1 MASVPIRYS
10 GKLSTY
16 GPASGSSHGAGY
28 GASLRQRQEPRG
40 LPISRP
46 LVSLVVP
53 AYNEAAILDENLEL
67 LCHYMEGLED
77 LYDWEIL
84 VVNDGSRDNTGDLA
98 AAFASD
104 WPDRVW
110 VIHHLRNGGLGQA
123 LQTGFEHAHG
133 DYVVTIDLDLS
144 YSPDHIGRLL
154 AKITE
159 SQAQV
164 VVASPYMEGGR
175 VSNVPGLRKFLSVWA
190 NRFLSLTA
198 HRSISTLTGMVRVY
212 DARFLGRLHP
222 RSKGMDIMPEII
234 HKAQLLNAPI
244 EEIPAHLHWRT
255 PTLAPPS
262 PAPRAPRR
270 KSSMKI
276 LKHTGAIF
284 FYGFMFRPVMF
295 FFIPSL
301 FFFATSAYAGYW
313 ALRHVHAEYQ
323 ILAQVGPVLDL
334 TSPLALAYQH
344 NTHTFV
350 LGGMLLMLGI
360 QLFSLAVL
368 SAQSKYYFEET
379 FYLGSSSGRRSRDRS
394 DRDED

>member
-10 GKLSTY
+10 GKLSTR
-16 GPASGSSHGAGY
+16 PPIAA
-28 GASLRQRQEPRG
+28 AEVRARQTHNG
-40 LPISRP
+40 LTPGVRP

-84 VVNDGSRDNTGDLA
+84 VINDGSRDQTGQLA
-98 AAFASD
+98 ADFASR

-123 LQTGFEHAHG
+123 LKTGFEHARG
-133 DYVVTIDLDLS
+133 NYVITLDLDLS
-144 YSPDHIGRLL
+144 YSPDHIARLL
-154 AKITE
+154 QKIID
-159 SQAQV
+159 SRAQV
-164 VVASPYMEGGR
+164 VVASPYMEGGQ

-212 DARFLGRLHP
+212 DARFLRRLNP
-222 RSKGMDIMPEII
+222 RSRGMDIMPEII
-234 HKAQLLNAPI
+234 HKAQLLNEPI

-255 PTLAPPS
+255 PSLPS
-262 PAPRAPRR
+262 PRAPRR

-276 LKHTGAIF
+276 LKHTWSIF

-301 FFFATSAYAGYW
+301 LFFLGSAYSGFW
-313 ALRHVHAEYQ
+313 ALQHIHAEYQ
-323 ILAQVGPVLDL
+323 AMAVNGSVSDL
-334 TSPLALAYQH
+334 TLPLALAYQH

-350 LGGMLLMLGI
+350 LGGMMLMLGI

-379 FYLGSSSGRRSRDRS
+379 FYLGSSSRRSSRQR
-394 DRDED
+394 EDWSED